1 MFKQIT
7 KTILIFCMFLPI
19 GCGYKIIDKTK
30 QNNFV
35 IADLN
40 STGDRRINYKLKNN
54 LTFNMRNSSQ
64 NVLNL
69 TLNSKKNKEVKEKNI
84 KNQITKYKVSIVV
97 NIKFNLVNSE
107 KIHKIQ
113 STKNGDYLVGNNHA
127 STISNEKKLTDNL
140 VETLSDDIKDKIS
153 SIINDL

>member
-84 KNQITKYKVSIVV
+84 KNQI
-97 NIKFNLVNSE
+97 IKFNLVNSE

>member
-1 MFKQIT
+1 
-7 KTILIFCMFLPI
+7 MFLPI

>member
-1 MFKQIT
+1 
-7 KTILIFCMFLPI
+7 MFLPI

-69 TLNSKKNKEVKEKNI
+69 TLNSKKNKEVKRC
-84 KNQITKYKVSIVV
+84 
-97 NIKFNLVNSE
+97 
-107 KIHKIQ
+107 
-113 STKNGDYLVGNNHA
+113 
-127 STISNEKKLTDNL
+127 
-140 VETLSDDIKDKIS
+140 
-153 SIINDL
+153 

>member
-1 MFKQIT
+1 MKFRVGGI
-7 KTILIFCMFLPI
+7 P
-19 GCGYKIIDKTK
+19 
-30 QNNFV
+30 
-35 IADLN
+35 
-40 STGDRRINYKLKNN
+40 
-54 LTFNMRNSSQ
+54 
-64 NVLNL
+64 
-69 TLNSKKNKEVKEKNI
+69 TL
-84 KNQITKYKVSIVV
+84 

>member
-1 MFKQIT
+1 
-7 KTILIFCMFLPI
+7 MFLPI

-69 TLNSKKNKEVKEKNI
+69 T
-84 KNQITKYKVSIVV
+84 
-97 NIKFNLVNSE
+97 
-107 KIHKIQ
+107 
-113 STKNGDYLVGNNHA
+113 
-127 STISNEKKLTDNL
+127 
-140 VETLSDDIKDKIS
+140 
-153 SIINDL
+153 